1 MRPFGS
7 RERIAWT
14 VVTVVLLAGLAF
26 FALSPRLLAGS
37 TEDETQAY
45 LSSIGEVFHRIRDTY
60 VDADKSAPRA
70 LYEGALKGMFDA
82 LGDPYSMYLT
92 PAEWTDMTDI
102 STGSFGGV
110 GLEITKVDKVGAQ
123 VVSALEGTPGY
134 RAGVTAGD
142 LIIKVNGDSVA
153 ELTLSAIRDQLRGP
167 PRTDVTVTI
176 KRGET
181 VQFDTTITRDIIQ
194 LRTVKYSMMPG
205 GIGYLRLSEFTP
217 QSAEQC
223 RQAIRSFIAAGYTS
237 LILDLRGNP
246 GGLLNSAVDVANLFI
261 DQGLIVQRKSERVIS
276 ENVVYNARRGRMIV
290 DPKIP
295 VVLLVDR
302 YSASAAEIVSG
313 ALKDYR
319 RATLIGE
326 KTYGKGS
333 VQTVEALGDG
343 GYRLTTS
350 RYYTPSGAATG
361 VSIDKKGIEP
371 DRTIT
376 EPALTDDQQKALND
390 LLNGTYIKDFVKAT
404 PNATDAEL
412 TKFIASLHARGIV
425 LEDRYLRRLVRVQ
438 QNITNNSPPPYDL
451 DFDIVLQAAVKALAN
466 HEIIAGEANGR
477 T

>member
-1 MRPFGS
+1 MQPLRS

-37 TEDETQAY
+37 SEDETQAY
-45 LSSIGEVFHRIRDTY
+45 LATIGDVFHRIRDTY
-60 VDADKSAPRA
+60 VDADKAAPRA

-142 LIIKVNGDSVA
+142 LIVKVNGDSVA
-153 ELTLSAIRDQLRGP
+153 DLTLSAIRDQLRGP
-167 PRTDVTVTI
+167 PKTDVTVTI
-176 KRGET
+176 KRGDT

-194 LRTVKYSMMPG
+194 LRTVKAAMMPG

-223 RQAIRSFIAAGYTS
+223 RQAIRTFITQGYTS

-246 GGLLNSAVDVANLFI
+246 GGLLNSAVEVANLFI
-261 DQGLIVQRKSERVIS
+261 DQGLIVQRKSERVAS
-276 ENVVYNARRGRMIV
+276 ENVIYNARRGRMIV
-290 DPKIP
+290 DPKVP

-313 ALKDYR
+313 ALKDYH

-343 GYRLTTS
+343 GYRMTTS
-350 RYYTPSGAATG
+350 RYYTPSGASTG
-361 VSIDKKGIEP
+361 VSIDHKGIEP

-376 EPALTDDQQKALND
+376 EQALTDDQQKALND
-390 LLNGTYIKDFVKAT
+390 LLNSTYIKDFVKAT
-404 PNATDAEL
+404 PNASEADL
-412 TKFIASLHARGIV
+412 SRFIASLHSKGIG
-425 LEDRYLRRLVRVQ
+425 LDDRYLRRLVRVQ
-438 QNITNNSPPPYDL
+438 QNITNNSPAPYDL
-451 DFDIVLQAAVKALAN
+451 DFDIVLQAAVKALSN
-466 HEIIAGEANGR
+466 HEITSGEGSGKS
-477 T
+477 

>member
-1 MRPFGS
+1 MRPFSS

-14 VVTVVLLAGLAF
+14 VVTAVLLAGLAF

-37 TEDETQAY
+37 TEDETQSY
-45 LSSIGEVFHRIRDTY
+45 LSTFGQVFREVRDTY
-60 VDADKSAPRA
+60 VDADKAGPKT
-70 LYEGALKGMFDA
+70 LYEGALKGMFES
-82 LGDPYSMYLT
+82 LGDPYSMYLA

-110 GLEITKVDKVGAQ
+110 GLEITRIDKVGAQ

-142 LIIKVNGDSVA
+142 IIVKVNGSSMADLS
-153 ELTLSAIRDQLRGP
+153 LSAIRDKLRGP
-167 PRTDVTVTI
+167 PKTDVTVTI
-176 KRGET
+176 KRGDA

-194 LRTVKYSMMPG
+194 LRTVKYTMMPG
-205 GIGYLRLSEFTP
+205 NIGYLRLFEFTP

-237 LILDLRGNP
+237 MILDLRGNP

-261 DQGLIVQRKSERVIS
+261 DQGLIVQRKSERVQS
-276 ENVVYNARRGRMIV
+276 ENMIYNARKNRMLV
-290 DPKIP
+290 DPGIP
-295 VVLLVDR
+295 VVVLVDKF
-302 YSASAAEIVSG
+302 SASAAEIVSG
-313 ALKDYR
+313 ALKDYH

-333 VQTVEALGDG
+333 VQSVQALGDG
-343 GYRLTTS
+343 GFRLTTS
-350 RYYTPSGAATG
+350 RYYTPSGASTG

-376 EPALTDDQQKALND
+376 EPVLSDTQQKALND
-390 LLNGTYIKDFVKAT
+390 LLNGTFVKDFVKT
-404 PNATDAEL
+404 NSNPTDAEV
-412 TKFIASLHARGIV
+412 TRFIASLHAKGIV

-438 QNITNNSPPPYDL
+438 QNITNNNPPPYDL
-451 DFDIVLQAAVKALAN
+451 DFDIVLQAAVKALTN
-466 HEIIAGEANGR
+466 HEIG

>member
-26 FALSPRLLAGS
+26 FAFSPRLLAGS

-45 LSSIGEVFHRIRDTY
+45 LSTIGDVFHRIRDTY
-60 VDADKSAPRA
+60 VDADKAAPRA

-142 LIIKVNGDSVA
+142 LIIKVNGSSVA
-153 ELTLSAIRDQLRGP
+153 DLSLSAIRDQLRGP
-167 PRTDVTVTI
+167 PKTDVTVTI
-176 KRGET
+176 KRGDT
-181 VQFDTTITRDIIQ
+181 VQFDATITRDIIQ
-194 LRTVKYSMMPG
+194 LRTVKYAMMPSG
-205 GIGYLRLSEFTP
+205 VGYLRLSEFTP

-261 DQGLIVQRKSERVIS
+261 DQGLIVQRKSERVAS
-276 ENVVYNARRGRMIV
+276 ENVVYNARRGRMLV

-313 ALKDYR
+313 ALKDYH

-350 RYYTPSGAATG
+350 RYYTPAGAATG
-361 VSIDKKGIEP
+361 VSIDHKGIEP
-371 DRTIT
+371 DRTVT
-376 EPALTDDQQKALND
+376 EPDLTEDQQKALND
-390 LLNGTYIKDFVKAT
+390 LLNGNNIKDFVKAT
-404 PNATDAEL
+404 PNASDADIAR
-412 TKFIASLHARGIV
+412 FIASLHARGIS
-425 LEDRYLRRLVRVQ
+425 LDDRYLRRLIHSQ
-438 QNITNNSPPPYDL
+438 QNITNNNPPPYDL

-466 HEIIAGEANGR
+466 HEIIAGETNSKS
-477 T
+477 

>member
-1 MRPFGS
+1 MRSFSS

-14 VVTVVLLAGLAF
+14 VVTAVLLAGLAF
-26 FALSPRLLAGS
+26 FALSPRLLAGT

-45 LSSIGEVFHRIRDTY
+45 MSTLGQVFREIRDTY
-60 VDADKSAPRA
+60 VDADKAAPKV

-92 PAEWTDMTDI
+92 AGEWTDMTDI

-110 GLEITKVDKVGAQ
+110 GLEITKIDKVGAQ

-142 LIIKVNGDSVA
+142 IIVKVNGNPMA
-153 ELTLSAIRDQLRGP
+153 ELSLSAIRDTLRGP
-167 PRTDVTVTI
+167 PKTDVTVTI
-176 KRGET
+176 KRGES

-194 LRTVKYSMMPG
+194 LRTVKYTMMPG

-223 RQAIRSFIAAGYTS
+223 RQAIRSFIDAGYTS
-237 LILDLRGNP
+237 MILDLRGNP

-261 DQGLIVQRKSERVIS
+261 DQGLIVQRKSERVQS
-276 ENVVYNARRGRMIV
+276 ENMVYNARRTRMLV
-290 DPKIP
+290 DPKVP
-295 VVLLVDR
+295 VVVLVDR

-313 ALKDYR
+313 ALKDYH

-333 VQTVEALGDG
+333 VQSVQALGDG

-350 RYYTPSGAATG
+350 RYYTPSGASTG

-376 EPALTDDQQKALND
+376 ETALTDAQQKALND
-390 LLNGTYIKDFVKAT
+390 LLNGTFVKDFVKAN
-404 PNATDAEL
+404 PNATDADV
-412 TKFIASLHARGIV
+412 TRFVADMHGRGIA
-425 LEDRYLRRLVRVQ
+425 LDDRYLRRLVRVQ
-438 QNITNNSPPPYDL
+438 QNINNNNPPPYDL
-451 DFDIVLQAAVKALAN
+451 DFDIVLQAAVKALSN
-466 HEIIAGEANGR
+466 HEIGVG

>member
-7 RERIAWT
+7 RERVAWT
-14 VVTVVLLAGLAF
+14 AVTVVLLAGLAF
-26 FALSPRLLAGS
+26 FALSPRLLAGT

-45 LSSIGEVFHRIRDTY
+45 LATIGDVFHRIRDTY
-60 VDADKSAPRA
+60 VDADKATPRA
-70 LYEGALKGMFDA
+70 LYEGALKGMFEA

-110 GLEITKVDKVGAQ
+110 GLEITKIDKVGAQ

-142 LIIKVNGDSVA
+142 IITKVNGASVA
-153 ELTLSAIRDQLRGP
+153 DLSLSAIRDQLRGT

-176 KRGET
+176 KRGDS
-181 VQFDTTITRDIIQ
+181 VQFDATITREIIQ
-194 LRTVKYSMMPG
+194 LRTVKSAMMPG

-217 QSAEQC
+217 QSAAQC
-223 RQAIRSFIAAGYTS
+223 REAIRGFIAAGYTS
-237 LILDLRGNP
+237 MILDLRGNP

-261 DQGLIVQRKSERVIS
+261 DQGLIVQRKSDRVAS
-276 ENVVYNARRGRMIV
+276 ENVTYNARPGRMLV

-313 ALKDYR
+313 ALKDYH

-350 RYYTPSGAATG
+350 RYYTPAGAATG
-361 VSIDKKGIEP
+361 VSIDHKGIEP

-376 EPALTDDQQKALND
+376 EPELTDDQQKALND
-390 LLNGTYIKDFVKAT
+390 LLNGNNIKDFVKAT
-404 PNATDAEL
+404 PNASDADIA
-412 TKFIASLHARGIV
+412 KFIASLHAKGIS
-425 LEDRYLRRLVRVQ
+425 LDDRYLRRLIRTQ

-466 HEIIAGEANGR
+466 HEIVAGGASGR

>member
-1 MRPFGS
+1 MRFFKS

-14 VVTVVLLAGLAF
+14 IVTAVLLAGLAF
-26 FALSPRLLAGS
+26 FALSPRVLAG
-37 TEDETQAY
+37 TAEDETQAY
-45 LSSIGEVFHRIRDTY
+45 LATVGQVFREIRDTY
-60 VDADKSAPRA
+60 VDADKATPKA

-82 LGDPYSMYLT
+82 LGDPYSMYLN
-92 PAEWTDMTDI
+92 ASEWTDMTDI

-142 LIIKVNGDSVA
+142 IIVKVDGNSVA
-153 ELTLSAIRDQLRGP
+153 DLPLSAIRDTLRGTP
-167 PRTDVTVTI
+167 KTDVTVTI
-176 KRGET
+176 KRGDS

-194 LRTVKYSMMPG
+194 LRTVKYAMMPG

-223 RQAIRSFIAAGYTS
+223 RAAIRAFIAAGYTS
-237 LILDLRGNP
+237 MILDLRGNP
-246 GGLLNSAVDVANLFI
+246 GGLLNSAVEVSNLFL
-261 DQGLIVQRKSERVIS
+261 DHGLIVQRKSERVPS
-276 ENVVYNARRGRMIV
+276 ENVTYNARPGRMIV
-290 DPKIP
+290 DPRIP

-313 ALKDYR
+313 ALKDYH
-319 RATLIGE
+319 RATLFGE

-350 RYYTPSGAATG
+350 RYYTPAGALTG
-361 VSIDKKGIEP
+361 VSIDHKGIEP

-376 EPALTDDQQKALND
+376 EPDLTDAQQKALND
-390 LLNGTYIKDFVKAT
+390 LLNGTFIKDFVKAN
-404 PNATDAEL
+404 PEPTDPQVAG
-412 TKFIASLHARGIV
+412 FIASLHAKGIS
-425 LEDRYLRRLVRVQ
+425 LDDRYLRRLIRVQ
-438 QNITNNSPPPYDL
+438 ENITNNNPPPYDM
-451 DFDIVLQAAVKALAN
+451 DFDVVLQAAVKALTN
-466 HEIIAGEANGR
+466 HEIGTETAGR

>member
-1 MRPFGS
+1 
-7 RERIAWT
+7 
-14 VVTVVLLAGLAF
+14 VLLAGLAF
-26 FALSPRLLAGS
+26 FALSPRLLAGT
-37 TEDETQAY
+37 TEDETQGY
-45 LSSIGEVFHRIRDTY
+45 LSTLGQVFREIRDTY
-60 VDADKSAPRA
+60 VDADKAAPKA

-92 PAEWTDMTDI
+92 ASEWTDLTDI

-110 GLEITKVDKVGAQ
+110 GLEITKIDKVGAQ

-142 LIIKVNGDSVA
+142 IIVKVNGNSMA
-153 ELTLSAIRDQLRGP
+153 ELSLSAIRDTLRGP
-167 PRTDVTVTI
+167 PKTDVTVTI
-176 KRGET
+176 KRGDA

-194 LRTVKYSMMPG
+194 LITVKHTMMPG
-205 GIGYLRLSEFTP
+205 SIGYLRLTEFTP

-223 RQAIRSFIAAGYTS
+223 RQAIRSFIDAGYTS
-237 LILDLRGNP
+237 MILDLRGNP

-261 DQGLIVQRKSERVIS
+261 DQGLIVQRKSERVLS
-276 ENVVYNARRGRMIV
+276 ENMVYNARPSRMLV

-295 VVLLVDR
+295 VVVLVDR

-313 ALKDYR
+313 ALKDYH

-333 VQTVEALGDG
+333 VQSVQALGDG

-350 RYYTPSGAATG
+350 RYYTPAGAANG

-371 DRTIT
+371 DRSIP
-376 EPALTDDQQKALND
+376 EPALTDAQQKALND
-390 LLNGTYIKDFVKAT
+390 LLNGTFVKDFVKAN
-404 PNATDAEL
+404 PKASDAEI
-412 TKFIASLHARGIV
+412 TQFIADMHARGIA
-425 LEDRYLRRLVRVQ
+425 LDDRYLKRLVRVQ
-438 QNITNNSPPPYDL
+438 QNITNNNPPPYDL
-451 DFDIVLQAAVKALAN
+451 DFDIVLQAAVKALSN
-466 HEIIAGEANGR
+466 HEIGIG

>member
-1 MRPFGS
+1 MMRPFSS

-14 VVTVVLLAGLAF
+14 VVTAVLLAGLAF
-26 FALSPRLLAGS
+26 FALSPRLLAG
-37 TEDETQAY
+37 TAEDETQAY
-45 LSSIGEVFHRIRDTY
+45 LSTLGQVFREVRDTY
-60 VDADKSAPRA
+60 VDADKASPKA
-70 LYEGALKGMFDA
+70 LYEGALKGMFEA
-82 LGDPYSMYLT
+82 LGDPYSMYLNA
-92 PAEWTDMTDI
+92 AEWTDMTDI

-142 LIIKVNGDSVA
+142 IIVKVDGNSMADLS
-153 ELTLSAIRDQLRGP
+153 LSAIRDTLRGAP
-167 PRTDVTVTI
+167 KTDVTVTI
-176 KRGET
+176 KRGDM
-181 VQFDTTITRDIIQ
+181 VQFDATITRDIIQ
-194 LRTVKYSMMPG
+194 LRTVKYTMMPG

-223 RQAIRSFIAAGYTS
+223 RQAIRSFIEAGYTS
-237 LILDLRGNP
+237 MILDLRGNP

-261 DQGLIVQRKSERVIS
+261 EQGLIVQRKSERVQS
-276 ENVVYNARRGRMIV
+276 ENMIYNARRSRLLV

-295 VVLLVDR
+295 VVVLVDR

-313 ALKDYR
+313 ALKDYH

-333 VQTVEALGDG
+333 VQSVQPLGDG

-350 RYYTPSGAATG
+350 RYYTPAGAATG
-361 VSIDKKGIEP
+361 VSIDKKGIQP
-371 DRTIT
+371 DRSIV
-376 EPALTDDQQKALND
+376 EPALSDAQQKALND
-390 LLNGTYIKDFVKAT
+390 LLNGTFVKDFVKAT
-404 PNATDAEL
+404 PNATDADL
-412 TKFIASLHARGIV
+412 TRFVADMHAKGIT
-425 LEDRYLRRLVRVQ
+425 LDDRYLRRLVRIQ

-451 DFDIVLQAAVKALAN
+451 DFDIVLQAAVKALTN
-466 HEIIAGEANGR
+466 HEIGLG

>member
-1 MRPFGS
+1 MRPFHS

-14 VVTVVLLAGLAF
+14 VVTAVLLAGLAF
-26 FALSPRLLAGS
+26 FALSPRLLAGT

-45 LSSIGEVFHRIRDTY
+45 LSTLGQVFREVRDTY
-60 VDADKSAPRA
+60 VDSDKARPKA
-70 LYEGALKGMFDA
+70 LYEGALKGMFEA

-92 PAEWTDMTDI
+92 SSEWTDMTDI

-142 LIIKVNGDSVA
+142 IIIKVNGSSMA
-153 ELTLSAIRDQLRGP
+153 ELSLSAIRDTLRGVP
-167 PRTDVTVTI
+167 KTDVTVTI
-176 KRGET
+176 KRGES

-194 LRTVKYSMMPG
+194 LRTVKYTMMPG
-205 GIGYLRLSEFTP
+205 GIAYLRLSEFTP

-223 RQAIRSFIAAGYTS
+223 RQAIRTFIEAGYTS
-237 LILDLRGNP
+237 MVLDLRGNP

-261 DQGLIVQRKSERVIS
+261 EQGLIVERKSERVQS
-276 ENVVYNARRGRMIV
+276 ENMTYNARRSRMLV

-295 VVLLVDR
+295 VVVLVDR
-302 YSASAAEIVSG
+302 FSASAAEIVSG
-313 ALKDYR
+313 ALKDYH

-333 VQTVEALGDG
+333 VQSVQGLGEG

-350 RYYTPSGAATG
+350 RYYTPAGAATG

-371 DRTIT
+371 DRSIV
-376 EPALTDDQQKALND
+376 EAVLSDAQQKALND
-390 LLNGTYIKDFVKAT
+390 LLNGTFLKDFVKAN
-404 PNATDAEL
+404 PNAAEAEV
-412 TKFIASLHARGIV
+412 TRFIVDMHGRGIA
-425 LEDRYLRRLVRVQ
+425 LDDRYLRRLIRVQ
-438 QNITNNSPPPYDL
+438 QNITNNTPPPYDL
-451 DFDIVLQAAVKALAN
+451 DFDIVLQAAVKALSN
-466 HEIIAGEANGR
+466 HEIVTEGQNRG
-477 T
+477 

>member
-1 MRPFGS
+1 MRPFSS

-14 VVTVVLLAGLAF
+14 VVTAVLLAGLAF
-26 FALSPRLLAGS
+26 FALSPRLLAGT

-45 LSSIGEVFHRIRDTY
+45 LSTLGQVFREIRDTY
-60 VDADKSAPRA
+60 VDADKARPKA

-82 LGDPYSMYLT
+82 LGDPYSMYLAA
-92 PAEWTDMTDI
+92 AEWTDMTDI

-110 GLEITKVDKVGAQ
+110 GLEITKIDKVGAQ

-142 LIIKVNGDSVA
+142 IIVKVDGNSMADLS
-153 ELTLSAIRDQLRGP
+153 LSAIRDTLRGAP
-167 PRTDVTVTI
+167 KTDVTVTI
-176 KRGET
+176 KRGDS

-194 LRTVKYSMMPG
+194 LRTVKYTMMPG

-223 RQAIRSFIAAGYTS
+223 RQAIRSFIDAGYTS
-237 LILDLRGNP
+237 MILDLRGNP

-261 DQGLIVQRKSERVIS
+261 DQGLIVERKSERVQS
-276 ENVVYNARRGRMIV
+276 ENMVYNARRSRMLV

-295 VVLLVDR
+295 VVVLVDR

-313 ALKDYR
+313 ALKDYH

-333 VQTVEALGDG
+333 VQSVQALGDG

-350 RYYTPSGAATG
+350 RYYTPAGASTG

-376 EPALTDDQQKALND
+376 EPALTDAQQKALND
-390 LLNGTYIKDFVKAT
+390 LLNGTFVKDFVKAN
-404 PNATDAEL
+404 PNATDADV
-412 TKFIASLHARGIV
+412 TRFVADMHGRGIA
-425 LEDRYLRRLVRVQ
+425 LDDRYLRRLVRVQ
-438 QNITNNSPPPYDL
+438 QNITNNNPPPYDL
-451 DFDIVLQAAVKALAN
+451 DFDIVLQAAVKALSN
-466 HEIIAGEANGR
+466 HEIGVG

>member
-14 VVTVVLLAGLAF
+14 VVTVLLLAGLAF

-45 LSSIGEVFHRIRDTY
+45 LSSIRDVFHRIRDTY
-60 VDADKSAPRA
+60 VDADKAAPRA

-153 ELTLSAIRDQLRGP
+153 DLTLSAIRDQLRGP

-176 KRGET
+176 KRGDT

-194 LRTVKYSMMPG
+194 LRTVKYAMMPG

-223 RQAIRSFIAAGYTS
+223 RQAIRSFIAAGYAS
-237 LILDLRGNP
+237 MILDVRGNP

-261 DQGLIVQRKSERVIS
+261 DQGLIVQRKSERVAS

-404 PNATDAEL
+404 PNPTDTEV

-438 QNITNNSPPPYDL
+438 QNITNNAPPPYDL
-451 DFDIVLQAAVKALAN
+451 DFDVVLQAAVKALAN
-466 HEIIAGEANGR
+466 HEIIAGETNGR

>member
-1 MRPFGS
+1 MRLFSS

-14 VVTVVLLAGLAF
+14 VVTAVLLAGLAF

-45 LSSIGEVFHRIRDTY
+45 LSTIGQVFREVRDTY
-60 VDADKSAPRA
+60 VDADKAGPKT
-70 LYEGALKGMFDA
+70 LYEGALKGMFEA
-82 LGDPYSMYLT
+82 LGDPYSMYLSA
-92 PAEWTDMTDI
+92 AEWTDMTDI

-142 LIIKVNGDSVA
+142 IIVKVNGNSMA
-153 ELTLSAIRDQLRGP
+153 ELGLSAIRDTLRGAP
-167 PRTDVTVTI
+167 KTDVTVTI

-194 LRTVKYSMMPG
+194 LRTVKYTMMPG
-205 GIGYLRLSEFTP
+205 NIGYLRLSEFTP
-217 QSAEQC
+217 QSGEQC
-223 RQAIRSFIAAGYTS
+223 REAIRSFMAAGYTS
-237 LILDLRGNP
+237 MILDLRGNP

-261 DQGLIVQRKSERVIS
+261 EQGLIVQRKSQRVQS
-276 ENVVYNARRGRMIV
+276 ENMVYNARKNRMLV
-290 DPKIP
+290 DPGIP
-295 VVLLVDR
+295 VVVLVDR
-302 YSASAAEIVSG
+302 FSASAAEIVSG
-313 ALKDYR
+313 ALKDYH

-333 VQTVEALGDG
+333 VQSVQGLGDG
-343 GYRLTTS
+343 GFRLTTS
-350 RYYTPSGAATG
+350 RYYTPAGASTD

-376 EPALTDDQQKALND
+376 ETPLSDAQQKSLND
-390 LLNGTYIKDFVKAT
+390 LLNGTFVKDFVKASPT
-404 PNATDAEL
+404 PSDAEL
-412 TKFIASLHARGIV
+412 TRFITTMHEKGIA
-425 LEDRYLRRLVRVQ
+425 LDDRYLRRLVRVQ
-438 QNITNNSPPPYDL
+438 QNITNNNPPPYDL
-451 DFDIVLQAAVKALAN
+451 DFDIVLQAAVKALMN
-466 HEIIAGEANGR
+466 HEIK

>member
-1 MRPFGS
+1 MMRPFSS

-14 VVTVVLLAGLAF
+14 VVTAVLLAGLAF
-26 FALSPRLLAGS
+26 FALSPRLLAG
-37 TEDETQAY
+37 TPEDETQAY
-45 LSSIGEVFHRIRDTY
+45 LSTLGQIFREVRDTY
-60 VDADKSAPRA
+60 VDADKARPKA

-82 LGDPYSMYLT
+82 LGDPYSMYLST
-92 PAEWTDMTDI
+92 AEWTDMTDI

-142 LIIKVNGDSVA
+142 IIVKVDGNSMA
-153 ELTLSAIRDQLRGP
+153 ELTLSAIRDNLRGAP
-167 PRTDVTVTI
+167 KTDVTVTI
-176 KRGET
+176 KRGDT

-194 LRTVKYSMMPG
+194 LRTVKYTMMPG
-205 GIGYLRLSEFTP
+205 GIAYLRLFEFTP

-223 RQAIRSFIAAGYTS
+223 RQAIRSFIDAGYTS
-237 LILDLRGNP
+237 MILDLRGNP

-261 DQGLIVQRKSERVIS
+261 EQGLIVQRKSERVQS
-276 ENVVYNARRGRMIV
+276 ENMIYNARRSRLLV

-295 VVLLVDR
+295 VVVLVDR
-302 YSASAAEIVSG
+302 FSASAAEIVSG
-313 ALKDYR
+313 ALKDYH

-333 VQTVEALGDG
+333 VQSVQALGDG

-350 RYYTPSGAATG
+350 RYYTPAGAATG

-371 DRTIT
+371 DRSVA
-376 EPALTDDQQKALND
+376 EPALTDAQQKALND
-390 LLNGTYIKDFVKAT
+390 LLNGTFVKDFVKAN
-404 PNATDAEL
+404 PNAADADVTRFVAEMRG
-412 TKFIASLHARGIV
+412 KGIALD
-425 LEDRYLRRLVRVQ
+425 DRYLRRLVRVQ
-438 QNITNNSPPPYDL
+438 QNITNNNPPPYDL
-451 DFDIVLQAAVKALAN
+451 DFDIVLQAAVKALTN
-466 HEIIAGEANGR
+466 HEIGVG

>member
-1 MRPFGS
+1 MRPFKS

-14 VVTVVLLAGLAF
+14 VVTAVLLAGLAF
-26 FALSPRLLAGS
+26 FALSPRVLAGS
-37 TEDETQAY
+37 SEDETQAY
-45 LSSIGEVFHRIRDTY
+45 LSAIGQVFREIRDTY
-60 VDADKSAPRA
+60 VDADKAQPKA

-82 LGDPYSMYLT
+82 LGDPYSMFLSS
-92 PAEWTDMTDI
+92 AEWTDMTDI

-142 LIIKVNGDSVA
+142 IIIKVNGNSVA
-153 ELTLSAIRDQLRGP
+153 DLSLSATRDLLRGTP
-167 PRTDVTVTI
+167 HTDVTVTI
-176 KRGET
+176 KRGDA

-194 LRTVKYSMMPG
+194 LRTVKYAMMPG
-205 GIGYLRLSEFTP
+205 SIGYLRLSEFTP

-261 DQGLIVQRKSERVIS
+261 DQGLIVQRKSERVPS
-276 ENVVYNARRGRMIV
+276 ENVTYNARRGRMIV

-313 ALKDYR
+313 ALKDYH

-333 VQTVEALGDG
+333 VQTVQALGDG

-350 RYYTPSGAATG
+350 RYYTPAGAATG
-361 VSIDKKGIEP
+361 VSIDHKGIEP

-404 PNATDAEL
+404 PNPTDADVSR
-412 TKFIASLHARGIV
+412 FVASLHGKGITV
-425 LEDRYLRRLVRVQ
+425 DDRYLRRLIHAQ
-438 QNITNNSPPPYDL
+438 QNITNNNPPPFDL
-451 DFDIVLQAAVKALAN
+451 DFDIVLQAAVKALSN
-466 HEIIAGEANGR
+466 HEIGTESAGR